1 MKTDRPNALALE
13 RLARQQ
19 TRKAQTTPNKAQPKL
34 DPMLELFAQGRVDIY
49 EKHNEED

>member
-13 RLARQQ
+13 RLARPQ
-19 TRKAQTTPNKAQPKL
+19 TRKAQPAKL

-49 EKHNEED
+49 EQRTSEEE